1 MTLWNEE
8 EEKASL
14 RALKFKWDLLIKDV
28 PWERVKEKHLG
39 LSEREFRE
47 FIFDGGLFYLGV
59 FGSKSL
65 QK

>member
-1 MTLWNEE
+1 MGLVDQR
-8 EEKASL
+8 
-14 RALKFKWDLLIKDV
+14 RALGKGKREAF
-28 PWERVKEKHLG
+28 R